1 MAEGERCVQACGFLF
16 SSVRYKVEAE
26 YLEEWKLKRL
36 LSYFRAHRGLFVIDL
51 ACAFLVGLCDEFLPL
66 IVRNMINI
74 YVPRQDYAM
83 MVRWTIVLAMIY
95 TVKFVLNLI
104 ITYWGHVFGV
114 RVQADMRRDIF
125 HHIERLPIAW
135 FDDHKT
141 GEIMSR
147 ITNDLQEI
155 SEMSHHGPENL
166 FTSAIMLGVSAVMLG
181 RINLRL
187 TMIVYACLPLAAV
200 FLMLL
205 RKGQMA
211 AFARTRKE
219 IAAIN
224 GEAENS
230 IAGVRIT
237 RSFGGR
243 ETEERKFADANR
255 RYTAARSAAYRYLAL
270 FSGGMTL
277 FTDLMYAVVILFGGN
292 MFFHGELNGGDF
304 VAYLLYISM
313 FLTPIK
319 KLVETYEQIAE
330 GMSGVHRF
338 EEIMNLKIEEDDPGA
353 EDIGELRGEIQFDH
367 VSFHYGGEEQ
377 EGRKVIEDLNLHI
390 DEQMTVGL
398 VGESG
403 GGKTTICNLIP
414 RFYEIDSGRI
424 LIDGIDIRKM
434 TRDSLRRNIGIVA
447 QDVFLFHG
455 TVRENIAYGRPDAT
469 EEEIIE
475 AARKAR
481 IHDDIMEMEHGY
493 DSEVGERGVH
503 LSGGQRQRISIARV
517 FLKNPRILIL
527 DEATSALD
535 NATEM
540 AIQESL
546 DQLSEGRTVIIV
558 AHRLSTMR
566 NASQIL
572 VVTKDGI
579 AERGSKEELL
589 KQNGIFR
596 KLYEYQFETG
606 RDEA

>member
-1 MAEGERCVQACGFLF
+1 M
-16 SSVRYKVEAE
+16 
-26 YLEEWKLKRL
+26 KRL

-434 TRDSLRRNIGIVA
+434 TRDSLRRNIGIFA

-517 FLKNPRILIL
+517 FLKNPRILI
-527 DEATSALD
+527 
-535 NATEM
+535 
-540 AIQESL
+540 
-546 DQLSEGRTVIIV
+546 
-558 AHRLSTMR
+558 
-566 NASQIL
+566 
-572 VVTKDGI
+572 
-579 AERGSKEELL
+579 
-589 KQNGIFR
+589 
-596 KLYEYQFETG
+596 
-606 RDEA
+606 

>member
-1 MAEGERCVQACGFLF
+1 M
-16 SSVRYKVEAE
+16 
-26 YLEEWKLKRL
+26 KRL

-572 VVTKDGI
+572 VVTKEGI

-589 KQNGIFR
+589 QQNGIFR

-606 RDEA
+606 REEV

>member
-1 MAEGERCVQACGFLF
+1 MVSQ
-16 SSVRYKVEAE
+16 KVEAE
-26 YLEEWKLKRL
+26 YLEEWNLKRL

-572 VVTKDGI
+572 VVTKEGI

-589 KQNGIFR
+589 QQNGIFR

-606 RDEA
+606 REEV

>member
-26 YLEEWKLKRL
+26 YLEEWNLKRL

-211 AFARTRKE
+211 ALQEQEKRSQRSTAKRKTVLP
-219 IAAIN
+219 ACALP
-224 GEAENS
+224 AH
-230 IAGVRIT
+230 
-237 RSFGGR
+237 
-243 ETEERKFADANR
+243 
-255 RYTAARSAAYRYLAL
+255 SAAVKRK
-270 FSGGMTL
+270 SG
-277 FTDLMYAVVILFGGN
+277 
-292 MFFHGELNGGDF
+292 
-304 VAYLLYISM
+304 
-313 FLTPIK
+313 
-319 KLVETYEQIAE
+319 
-330 GMSGVHRF
+330 
-338 EEIMNLKIEEDDPGA
+338 
-353 EDIGELRGEIQFDH
+353 
-367 VSFHYGGEEQ
+367 
-377 EGRKVIEDLNLHI
+377 
-390 DEQMTVGL
+390 
-398 VGESG
+398 
-403 GGKTTICNLIP
+403 
-414 RFYEIDSGRI
+414 
-424 LIDGIDIRKM
+424 
-434 TRDSLRRNIGIVA
+434 SLRMPIGGI
-447 QDVFLFHG
+447 LPHG
-455 TVRENIAYGRPDAT
+455 RRHTGTLRCS
-469 EEEIIE
+469 
-475 AARKAR
+475 AA
-481 IHDDIMEMEHGY
+481 E
-493 DSEVGERGVH
+493 
-503 LSGGQRQRISIARV
+503 
-517 FLKNPRILIL
+517 
-527 DEATSALD
+527 
-535 NATEM
+535 
-540 AIQESL
+540 
-546 DQLSEGRTVIIV
+546 
-558 AHRLSTMR
+558 
-566 NASQIL
+566 
-572 VVTKDGI
+572 
-579 AERGSKEELL
+579 
-589 KQNGIFR
+589 
-596 KLYEYQFETG
+596 
-606 RDEA
+606 